1 MYSYYYLGQN
11 DKALTILNRLL
22 ETKENGYN
30 YEAAC
35 LYSLMGEKGKAL
47 EYLKISLEGGYYRF
61 AHMRR
66 DSDLDSIRNLPE
78 FEALLK
84 EYEDKVNEDNG
95 GKDGA
100 KEEFD
105 EQVSEV
111 QFTKDGGV
119 YKVKCEIN
127 KLPLHFIFDTG
138 ASDVSI
144 SSVEANFMLKNNYL
158 VPSDFMGKQNYLNAN
173 GDITEG
179 TVINLRNVDF
189 AGLSLTNIKASVVK
203 NQTAPLLLGQSVLGK
218 LGKIEIDNE
227 RRLLKV
233 TMKKKR

>member
-95 GKDGA
+95 GKDGTA
-100 KEEFD
+100 FHP
-105 EQVSEV
+105 
-111 QFTKDGGV
+111 
-119 YKVKCEIN
+119 N
-127 KLPLHFIFDTG
+127 
-138 ASDVSI
+138 
-144 SSVEANFMLKNNYL
+144 SS
-158 VPSDFMGKQNYLNAN
+158 G
-173 GDITEG
+173 
-179 TVINLRNVDF
+179 
-189 AGLSLTNIKASVVK
+189 
-203 NQTAPLLLGQSVLGK
+203 
-218 LGKIEIDNE
+218 
-227 RRLLKV
+227 
-233 TMKKKR
+233 